1 MVASNQ
7 TIQNNFKRYLL
18 PGALTFVLVLL
29 LSLGGLYLRGFF
41 MEQVAQ
47 ERSSQLKEMSG
58 QICVNLDY
66 NLETHWNLVTG
77 LKGELRRKEFHNE
90 AEVQRGIAD
99 LESMFRADLYGCR
112 LMLLDSMG
120 MAYTTDG
127 TVGIWDDVKFFGRW
141 RLSSHLCFGYQQ
153 CEGHLFSILPKA
165 VRHHQRG

>member
-77 LKGELRRKEFHNE
+77 LKGSCAARSSTMRLRCSG
-90 AEVQRGIAD
+90 VLPIWSPCSGLI
-99 LESMFRADLYGCR
+99 C
-112 LMLLDSMG
+112 
-120 MAYTTDG
+120 MA
-127 TVGIWDDVKFFGRW
+127 V
-141 RLSSHLCFGYQQ
+141 
-153 CEGHLFSILPKA
+153 A
-165 VRHHQRG
+165 